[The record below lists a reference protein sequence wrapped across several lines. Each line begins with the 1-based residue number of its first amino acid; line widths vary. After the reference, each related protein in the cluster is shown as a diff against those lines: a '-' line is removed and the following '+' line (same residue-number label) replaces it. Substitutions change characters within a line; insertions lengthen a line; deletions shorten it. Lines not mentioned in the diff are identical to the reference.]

1 MRDKELVTALRTG
14 QNQAWT
20 QLVDRYLGL
29 VCFVIRRTFLR
40 LGRSPS
46 EADVED
52 VAFEFFESLVRDN
65 YRALASLREPYDLK
79 AWLAV
84 SARRRAIDF
93 VRRRKETVSLDE
105 TASAAAALSAN
116 PPDAEPDPTSYREAL
131 RQSLEVLNERERAVV
146 EGFYFDGRS
155 YRELA
160 DGIGI
165 NPNSIGPTLLRAVEK
180 IRSYLA
186 ERNLLNR

>member
-1 MRDKELVTALRTG
+1 VGDKELVAALRTG

-20 QLVDRYLGL
+20 QLVDRYLRL
-29 VCFVIRRTFLR
+29 VLFVVRRTLVR
-40 LGRSPS
+40 LGLSPS

-52 VAFEFFESLVRDN
+52 VAFELFESLVRDN
-65 YRALASLREPYDLK
+65 YRALADLREPYDLN

-93 VRRRKETVSLDE
+93 ARRRKETVSLDGP
-105 TASAAAALSAN
+105 LSAVAAD
-116 PPDAEPDPTSYREAL
+116 PAAEPEEKPYRKAL
-131 RQSLEVLNERERAVV
+131 RKSLEVLNERERAVV
-146 EGFYFDGRS
+146 ESFYFDGRS
-155 YRELA
+155 YRKIA
-160 DGIGI
+160 DRVGI
-165 NPNSIGPTLLRAVEK
+165 NLNSIGPTLLRAVEK

>member
-1 MRDKELVTALRTG
+1 VGDKELVAALRTG

-20 QLVDRYLGL
+20 QLVDRYLRL
-29 VCFVIRRTFLR
+29 VLFVVRRTLVR
-40 LGRSPS
+40 LGLSPS

-52 VAFEFFESLVRDN
+52 VAFELFESLVRDN
-65 YRALASLREPYDLK
+65 YRALADLREPYDLK

-93 VRRRKETVSLDE
+93 ARRRKETVSLDGP
-105 TASAAAALSAN
+105 LSAVAAD
-116 PPDAEPDPTSYREAL
+116 PAAEPEEKPYREAL
-131 RQSLEVLNERERAVV
+131 RKSLEVLNERERAVV
-146 EGFYFDGRS
+146 ESFYFDGRS
-155 YRELA
+155 YREIA
-160 DGIGI
+160 DRVGI
-165 NPNSIGPTLLRAVEK
+165 NLNSIGPTLLRAVEK

>member
-1 MRDKELVTALRTG
+1 MRDKELVTALRAG

-20 QLVDRYLGL
+20 QLVDRYLRL
-29 VCFVIRRTFLR
+29 VCFVVRRTLQR
-40 LGRSPS
+40 LGLSPS

-52 VAFEFFESLVRDN
+52 VAFELFESLVRDN
-65 YRALASLREPYDLK
+65 YRALAALREPYDLK

-84 SARRRAIDF
+84 SARRRAINF

-105 TASAAAALSAN
+105 PTLTTAA
-116 PPDAEPDPTSYREAL
+116 PPADSPQEEPDPTSYREAL

-155 YRELA
+155 YREIS
-160 DGIGI
+160 DGVGI
-165 NPNSIGPTLLRAVEK
+165 NLNSIGPTLLRAVEK